1 MSGARVG
8 ISGLRLMGH
17 RTWASIS
24 VQWPVALAILA
35 VVSVV
40 ELLGLVLKLAWRGT
54 AYVAE
59 RLWAAHHAVKPG
71 VRAALP
77 Q

>member
-8 ISGLRLMGH
+8 ISGPRLLGH
-17 RTWASIS
+17 RTWASTS

-40 ELLGLVLKLAWRGT
+40 ELLALVLKLAWRGT

-59 RLWAAHHAVKPG
+59 HLRAAHHAVKPG
-71 VRAALP
+71 VRGPLP

>member
-1 MSGARVG
+1 
-8 ISGLRLMGH
+8 
-17 RTWASIS
+17 
-24 VQWPVALAILA
+24 VQWPVALAVLA

-40 ELLGLVLKLAWRGT
+40 GLLALVLKLAWRGT

-59 RLWAAHHAVKPG
+59 RLWAAHRAVKPG
-71 VRAALP
+71 ARGPLP